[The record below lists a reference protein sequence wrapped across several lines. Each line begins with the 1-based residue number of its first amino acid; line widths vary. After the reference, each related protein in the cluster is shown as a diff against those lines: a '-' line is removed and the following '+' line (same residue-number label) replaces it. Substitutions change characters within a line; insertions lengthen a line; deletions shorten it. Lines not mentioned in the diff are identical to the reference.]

1 MSTRVLLVGINAYP
15 SAPLRGCVN
24 DVENI
29 RALLRQQYNVADG
42 DMRVLLDAD
51 ATKAGIE
58 EGLRWLAA
66 PDADGGASTRL
77 FHFSGHGTYV
87 PDRDGDE
94 PDGRDEALVPYDF
107 DTVGAMA
114 DDSLREIYGSFGRDT
129 HLLLLMDCCH
139 SGTIQRRASR
149 DITFRFLPNSF
160 EEERSF
166 DEAARQVQEKRDA
179 YVMEQL
185 RDLRGRQVSDEEWQE
200 KVKAAMAKFDKK
212 HFGLDTVR
220 GNVVLLSACRADQT
234 AADAP
239 LGNTYNGAFTYFLTD
254 VLRSGGGR
262 INYGDV
268 IEGVGRQL
276 FGNDFVQVPQLEC
289 SASSRECAFLN
300 LAL

>member
-15 SAPLRGCVN
+15 TAPLRGCVN

-29 RALLRQQYNVADG
+29 RAVLSQQYAVPDG

-114 DDSLREIYGSFGRDT
+114 DDSLRDIYGSFGGDT

-139 SGTIQRRASR
+139 SGSIQRAIGQNVRY
-149 DITFRFLPNSF
+149 RFLPNSY
-160 EEERSF
+160 EEEQRI
-166 DEAARQVQEKRDA
+166 DEAALRFGESRRRWVAERLSD
-179 YVMEQL
+179 L
-185 RDLRGRQVSDEEWQE
+185 RDRAVPEDEWQRRIGE
-200 KVKAAMAKFDKK
+200 AMATFDKK
-212 HFGLDTVR
+212 RR
-220 GNVVLLSACRADQT
+220 GEDRVGNNVVLLAACRADQT
-234 AADAP
+234 AADAHF
-239 LGNTYNGAFTYFLTD
+239 GQKYHGAFSFYMLKALQAASSGITYRELID
-254 VLRSGGGR
+254 Q
-262 INYGDV
+262 
-268 IEGVGRQL
+268 VGRNL
-276 FGNDFVQVPQLEC
+276 YGNGFRQVPQLGC
-289 SASSRECAFLN
+289 SSANRDCAFMN
-300 LAL
+300 AAL